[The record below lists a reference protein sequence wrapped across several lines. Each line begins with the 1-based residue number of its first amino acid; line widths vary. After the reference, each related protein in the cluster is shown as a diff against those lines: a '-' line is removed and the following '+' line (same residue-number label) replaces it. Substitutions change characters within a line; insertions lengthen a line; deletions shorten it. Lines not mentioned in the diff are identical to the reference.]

1 MKLNDWLAII
11 GALGG
16 LEVIKWIINFFVNR
30 KTNARKEDATA
41 DSMEI
46 QNLLNVIDSLT
57 LQLENSDRR
66 TKERDVK
73 VDYVYGELRKEQSDK
88 LGLLRQKHEI
98 ELKLKEAEMK
108 RCDVRGCTD
117 RVPPSDY

>member
-1 MKLNDWLAII
+1 M
-11 GALGG
+11 
-16 LEVIKWIINFFVNR
+16 IKWIINFFVNR

-73 VDYVYGELRKEQSDK
+73 VDYVYGE
-88 LGLLRQKHEI
+88 
-98 ELKLKEAEMK
+98 
-108 RCDVRGCTD
+108 
-117 RVPPSDY
+117 